1 METAAADLK
10 LPADYSSASDE
21 NGINMTLLIQNPSFE
36 DGLNGWT
43 YFKGDDTQS
52 ADNNNATYHM
62 ELADGSYVFNTWSGS
77 IPADGLYVSQELKA
91 LPAGTY
97 ELQAVLASDKGNKI
111 DLTANG
117 AGMPFEIPEKEA
129 GVELGEKNIG
139 IEASIIFKLEEK
151 GNVTI
156 KASSKSWFKVDNFRL
171 TFYGTESAKEET
183 EIEDIEIAKTPATG
197 ILYNLLGQPVNKS
210 YKGIIIKDGKAYL
223 NN

>member
-1 METAAADLK
+1 
-10 LPADYSSASDE
+10 
-21 NGINMTLLIQNPSFE
+21 
-36 DGLNGWT
+36 
-43 YFKGDDTQS
+43 
-52 ADNNNATYHM
+52 
-62 ELADGSYVFNTWSGS
+62 
-77 IPADGLYVSQELKA
+77 
-91 LPAGTY
+91 
-97 ELQAVLASDKGNKI
+97 
-111 DLTANG
+111 
-117 AGMPFEIPEKEA
+117 MPFEIPEKEA

-183 EIEDIEIAKTPATG
+183 EIEDIEIATAPATG